1 MADDFDRWLKANLEP
16 AERDPDRLFAARV
29 RATVMLDERL
39 RAQARA
45 TRRRL
50 ALEALALGATAVGA
64 VLLARLPQFAG
75 AISEAPEIAVV
86 ALLAGFALLV
96 LLMSRDAPGRA
107 GLAGLSRE

>member
-1 MADDFDRWLKANLEP
+1 MADDFDRWLKASLEP
-16 AERDPDRLFAARV
+16 AERDPDRVFAARV
-29 RATVMLDERL
+29 RAMVVIDERL
-39 RAQARA
+39 RAAARA

-86 ALLAGFALLV
+86 ALLSGFALLV
-96 LLMSRDAPGRA
+96 LLISRDPPQRA
-107 GLAGLSRE
+107 LAGLSRE